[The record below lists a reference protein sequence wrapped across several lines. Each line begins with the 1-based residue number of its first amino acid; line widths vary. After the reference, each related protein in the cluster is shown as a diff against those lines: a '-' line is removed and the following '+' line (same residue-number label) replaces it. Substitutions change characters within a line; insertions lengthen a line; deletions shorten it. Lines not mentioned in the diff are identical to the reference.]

1 MSVNVTLRAG
11 RPADAPAAG
20 AICYHAFAAISKQHA
35 FPEDFPN
42 VDVAT
47 GLIAELL
54 VDADVYAVVAE
65 GDGRVLG
72 SNFLWEHAAIAGIGP
87 ITVDPAV
94 QNVNVGR
101 SLMVHVIERAR
112 KRGFAGVRLV
122 QAAYHQRSLSLYT
135 KLGFDAREPL
145 VTLQGEP
152 IRRSV
157 PGFPVR
163 AARADDVAGCNQLA
177 MRVHGFER
185 EKELSTAIQRGTATV
200 VERAGRISGYATQI
214 GFLGHAV
221 AESND
226 DLKALIA
233 AATAFPGPGLLLPMR
248 NAEVFRWCLANGL
261 RAVQPMTLMSM
272 GLYNE
277 PQGAFLPSVLF

>member
-1 MSVNVTLRAG
+1 MSANITLRAG
-11 RPADAPAAG
+11 RPGDAPAAG
-20 AICYHAFAAISKQHA
+20 AICYHAFAAISNHHG
-35 FPEDFPN
+35 FPPDFPN

-54 VDADVYAVVAE
+54 VDADVHAVIAE
-65 GDGRVLG
+65 SDRRVVG
-72 SNFLWEHAAIAGIGP
+72 SNFLWEHAAIAGVGP
-87 ITVDPAV
+87 ITVDPTV
-94 QNVNVGR
+94 QNAQVGR
-101 SLMVHVIERAR
+101 TLMNHVLERAR

-145 VTLQGEP
+145 VTMQGEP
-152 IRRSV
+152 IRRSI

-163 AARADDVAGCNQLA
+163 AARTDDVAGCNQLA

-185 EKELSTAIQRGTATV
+185 GKELSGAIQRGTATV
-200 VERAGRISGYATQI
+200 VEREGRITGYATLV

-226 DLKALIA
+226 DLEALIA
-233 AATAFPGPGLLLPMR
+233 AAPAFPGPGLLLPMR

-261 RAVQPMTLMSM
+261 RAVQPLTLMSL

-277 PQGAFLPSVLF
+277 PQGAFLPSILF